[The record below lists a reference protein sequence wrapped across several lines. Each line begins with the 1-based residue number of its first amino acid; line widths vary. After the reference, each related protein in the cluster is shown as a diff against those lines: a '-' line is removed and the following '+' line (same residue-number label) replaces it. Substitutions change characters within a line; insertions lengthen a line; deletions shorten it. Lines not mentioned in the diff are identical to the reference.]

1 MRRWWYSLALLGAL
15 ALPAGLVIAANPNER
30 EVKPR
35 ANVLDP
41 DRVLTAT
48 GELNL
53 DSKIWVL
60 EFRFKDPRLITVDI
74 PGRGRKLCWY
84 LWYQVINRYK
94 EPHTF
99 IPDFELVTLD
109 KQTSHRDEVLPTVQD
124 AIKAIEDPTGYLGIK
139 NSVTIA
145 AEPISA
151 MKENS
156 IPRPATGVAVWPIGD
171 KEGEVSPDCNRFSIF
186 VSGLSNG
193 WNVDDNHVVR
203 RKTLKL
209 DFRRL
214 GDRFF
219 MDAREVRFDGPAE
232 WIYRGSKLKLP
243 AGAAP
248 AAPKK
253 DEEAPK
259 AGAALAPAPR
269 PVLPEGVR
277 LPQYLVPSVPERGA
291 E

>member
-1 MRRWWYSLALLGAL
+1 MQRWRCLAVLLGL
-15 ALPAGLVIAANPNER
+15 LLLPAGLVLAANPNER

-109 KQTSHRDEVLPTVQD
+109 KQTTHRDEVLPKVQD
-124 AIKAIEDPTGYLGIK
+124 AIKAIEDSTGYLGIK

-145 AEPISA
+145 GEPIPA
-151 MKENS
+151 MKEIRS
-156 IPRPATGVAVWPIGD
+156 PGRSRAWP
-171 KEGEVSPDCNRFSIF
+171 
-186 VSGLSNG
+186 SGRSA
-193 WNVDDNHVVR
+193 R
-203 RKTLKL
+203 RK
-209 DFRRL
+209 
-214 GDRFF
+214 
-219 MDAREVRFDGPAE
+219 AR
-232 WIYRGSKLKLP
+232 YRPIATASL
-243 AGAAP
+243 
-248 AAPKK
+248 
-253 DEEAPK
+253 
-259 AGAALAPAPR
+259 
-269 PVLPEGVR
+269 
-277 LPQYLVPSVPERGA
+277 SS
-291 E
+291 